1 MHENEGWKHC
11 DCANILVSLSF
22 SLSLSL
28 TTARLTGRGGF
39 NTQIARIVV
48 NGMSGSGVFQTGP
61 FTSRVSV
68 PMNAVP
74 EAAGMP
80 RRFEDV
86 FFGSDDDDEEED
98 EDYHG
103 FVASIR
109 SMESI
114 GGNALFGGYRP
125 RSFASN
131 MNDADAGE
139 TADNALEIE
148 DSDDEVE
155 VVRVSRGNL

>member
-1 MHENEGWKHC
+1 M
-11 DCANILVSLSF
+11 
-22 SLSLSL
+22 
-28 TTARLTGRGGF
+28 TGRGGF

-61 FTSRVSV
+61 FQAATRVSV
-68 PMNAVP
+68 PLNEVP

-86 FFGSDDDDEEED
+86 FFGSDDDEEED
-98 EDYHG
+98 EGYHG

-114 GGNALFGGYRP
+114 GGNTLFGGYRP

-131 MNDADAGE
+131 MHDVDAGE

-155 VVRVSRGNL
+155 VIRVSPGNL

>member
-1 MHENEGWKHC
+1 
-11 DCANILVSLSF
+11 
-22 SLSLSL
+22 
-28 TTARLTGRGGF
+28 
-39 NTQIARIVV
+39 
-48 NGMSGSGVFQTGP
+48 MSGSGVFQTGP

-86 FFGSDDDDEEED
+86 FFGSDDDDDEEED
-98 EDYHG
+98 EGYHG

-114 GGNALFGGYRP
+114 GGNTLFGGYRP

-155 VVRVSRGNL
+155 VIRVSPGNL